1 MSVGG
6 EQARRVCVQV
16 HSWGRLSTGGSADRH
31 CTSSHDTVGP
41 FVNGRQRQQALRQ
54 VARTCLQIHVQVC
67 WSMGVNAGKRCA
79 RSPGYSCKSAS
90 RAACWQE
97 AALVGCERA
106 RPNMR
111 AGTQP
116 GPVVNRMQRQ
126 WALCQLAR
134 HSWGRL
140 SAGGNTGMHCASL
153 TDHVCIYLSRTA
165 CRCDATPVRAVP
177 TRTDVR
183 AGTRPGPV
191 STGGNVCRVEESHS
205 SMCAGTQLGGLSR
218 GGSAGRCGASSPEY
232 ACRYM
237 STAGSRRE
245 ATQVGTA
252 AVLAC
257 GYTAVAQ

>member
-1 MSVGG
+1 MPIGTA
-6 EQARRVCVQV
+6 QARMTQ
-16 HSWGRLSTGGSADRH
+16 L
-31 CTSSHDTVGP
+31 GP
-41 FVNGRQRQQALRQ
+41 IVNRRQRQQALRQ
-54 VARTCLQIHVQVC
+54 LARTCLQIHVQVC
-67 WSMGVNAGKRCA
+67 WSTGVNAGKRCA

-90 RAACWQE
+90 RAACRQE

-165 CRCDATPVRAVP
+165 CRCDATPEELCQLARMFVQVRVQDRCRQEAAFVGL
-177 TRTDVR
+177 RNL
-183 AGTRPGPV
+183 AL
-191 STGGNVCRVEESHS
+191 VCVQVHS
-205 SMCAGTQLGGLSR
+205 WGGLPR
-218 GGSAGRCGASSPEY
+218 GGSAGRCCASSPEY